1 MSAVETPTETES
13 SQPAESA
20 QSTESSGGDGTA
32 SKKAKRMRGQTVCYA
47 PGCRSGQY
55 GAPKASLFTAP
66 RDEKLRKIWQYN
78 LRRLD
83 KPLTVYSSVC
93 ERHFDPRFI
102 ERDYVHIV
110 NGDEVRIPRGR
121 PRLAPGAIPTLLPDL
136 PGYLSKKLP
145 RPRPTKG
152 RPELPAVIRP
162 PKPRKSGK
170 PTDTDHNQ
178 EGESQGPTNGE
189 PIDTY
194 TTGTVQEEPRQ
205 TLQHANRS
213 ADKGPLTVERLKKF
227 VKLPSQEWC
236 AIGTLETMR
245 VVFTTSLIRGSGE
258 GLEILHPKYVSFSN
272 SDETEVV
279 AEAYFQGAL
288 CCKAIVTTVE
298 EAETFLQDAHAT
310 HMCRGAMWD
319 SEFAEICVGVT
330 KKLLQKIGKNDEDT
344 VFSLECTRN
353 VDAEGA
359 MCVPCRLL
367 RKTLLTR
374 KSRVRSQVLKKK
386 REQIEEPDIQQAELS
401 CSSSAG
407 PEQNLCLDSAELNGS

>member
-1 MSAVETPTETES
+1 MSAVDTPTETES
-13 SQPAESA
+13 FKP
-20 QSTESSGGDGTA
+20 TESSGSDGTA
-32 SKKAKRMRGQTVCYA
+32 SKKQKRMRGQTVCYA

-162 PKPRKSGK
+162 PKPRRSEK
-170 PTDTDHNQ
+170 PTDADRNE
-178 EGESQGPTNGE
+178 EGEIQGPMNGE
-189 PIDTY
+189 QTY
-194 TTGTVQEEPRQ
+194 TTETDQEEPRQ
-205 TLQHANRS
+205 TQQQAGRS
-213 ADKGPLTVERLKKF
+213 ADKGPLTVEHLKKI

-236 AIGTLETMR
+236 MIGTLETMR

-258 GLEILHPKYVSFSN
+258 GLEISHPKYVSFSN

-288 CCKAIVTTVE
+288 CCKAIVTSVE

-353 VDAEGA
+353 VDTEGA
-359 MCVPCRLL
+359 VCAPCRLL

-374 KSRVRSQVLKKK
+374 KSRVRNQVLKRK
-386 REQIEEPDIQQAELS
+386 REQTEKPDIQQAELS
-401 CSSSAG
+401 CSTSAE
-407 PEQNLCLDSAELNGS
+407 PEQTLCSNSAELNGS

>member
-13 SQPAESA
+13 SKP
-20 QSTESSGGDGTA
+20 TEFSGDDGTA
-32 SKKAKRMRGQTVCYA
+32 LKKPKRQRGHTVCYA

-83 KPLTVYSSVC
+83 KPLTAYSSVC

-102 ERDYVHIV
+102 ERDFVHIV

-152 RPELPAVIRP
+152 RPDLPAIVRP
-162 PKPRKSGK
+162 PKPRKPADAGRS
-170 PTDTDHNQ
+170 
-178 EGESQGPTNGE
+178 EESTTNGE
-189 PIDTY
+189 PTCPAETNEGDHT
-194 TTGTVQEEPRQ
+194 QQQARLLDQ
-205 TLQHANRS
+205 
-213 ADKGPLTVERLKKF
+213 GPLTAERLKS

-236 AIGTLETMR
+236 VIGTLESMR
-245 VVFTTSLIRGSGE
+245 AVFATSLIRGSGE
-258 GLEILHPKYVSFSN
+258 GLEISHPKYVAFSN
-272 SDETEVV
+272 GDGSEMI

-288 CCKAIVTTVE
+288 CCRAIVTTLE
-298 EAETFLQDAHAT
+298 EAESFLQDAHAT

-319 SEFAEICVGVT
+319 TEFAEVCVGVT

-374 KSRVRSQVLKKK
+374 KSRVRNQVLKRKHE
-386 REQIEEPDIQQAELS
+386 RTEEPYSQQAELS
-401 CSSSAG
+401 CSNSAE
-407 PEQNLCLDSAELNGS
+407 PEQNLCSDSAELNGS